1 MNGGMMKEISRRKA
15 VVISVLAAFLIIA
28 ALVLFFFI
36 LPVFTSHRE
45 NEESGKRTLTL
56 YSSLKSAQLE
66 KIESYFERLYPEID
80 LVFYSSGTGNIIQ
93 LLEEANRNGER
104 GCDVIWCAEPYGY
117 LSLIEKGILAP
128 MNLSSYPDLPLFDA
142 GGGNMMA
149 PARLINVGIAVNT
162 TIYDDENAPRSFL
175 DLRECSSLVIPDPY
189 SSGTSLYTVTVLAK
203 EYGWSYFSDLK
214 ENGAAVVNGSSASLY
229 AVGTGRYGVTIAP
242 EYLVLSMEAMGMPL
256 KYIAPSDI
264 TVTIPSPLASV
275 SGCPNPGDAE
285 TFISF
290 ILSDSGQAFLY
301 SIDIMPSRGSYASPG
316 TLLFHIPDEEN
327 TISSFD
333 RIFIGQSG
341 R

>member
-1 MNGGMMKEISRRKA
+1 MKEISRKKA

-28 ALVLFFFI
+28 ALVLFLFI
-36 LPVFTSHRE
+36 LPVFTSNRE

-66 KIESYFERLYPEID
+66 KIENHFERLYPEID

-93 LLEEANRNGER
+93 LVEAADRNGEA

-128 MNLSSYPDLPLFDA
+128 MDLSSYPDLPLFET
-142 GGGNMMA
+142 GGNMMA

-162 TIYDDENAPRSFL
+162 TIYDDWNAPRSFL
-175 DLRECSSLVIPDPY
+175 DLAECSSLVIPDPY
-189 SSGTSLYTVTVLAK
+189 SSGTSLYTVTVLAEK
-203 EYGWSYFSDLK
+203 YGWSYFSELK

-256 KYIAPSDI
+256 KYITPSDI
-264 TVTIPSPLASV
+264 TVTIPSPLALV
-275 SGCPNPGDAE
+275 NGCANPRDAE

-316 TLLFHIPDEEN
+316 TLTFHIPDEEN
-327 TISSFD
+327 TLSSFD

>member
-1 MNGGMMKEISRRKA
+1 MKEISRKNA
-15 VVISVLAAFLIIA
+15 VVISVLSAFLIIA
-28 ALVLFFFI
+28 ALVIFFLI
-36 LPVFTSHRE
+36 LPVFTSNGETGE
-45 NEESGKRTLTL
+45 NRKRTLTL

-66 KIESYFERLYPEID
+66 KIEKYFERLYPEID
-80 LVFYSSGTGNIIQ
+80 LVFYSSGTGSIIQ
-93 LLEEANRNGER
+93 LVEEENRNGEAV
-104 GCDVIWCAEPYGY
+104 CDVIWCAEPYGY
-117 LSLIEKGILAP
+117 LSLIGKGILAP
-128 MNLSSYPDLPLFDA
+128 MDLSSYPDLPLFET

-175 DLRECSSLVIPDPY
+175 DLKECSDAVIPDPY
-189 SSGTSLYTVTVLAK
+189 SSGTSLYTVTVLAV
-203 EYGWSYFSDLK
+203 EYGWSYFSDLM
-214 ENGAAVVNGSSASLY
+214 ENGATVVNGSSASLY
-229 AVGTGRYGVTIAP
+229 AVGTGQYGVTIAP

-264 TVTIPSPLASV
+264 TVTIPSPIALV
-275 SGCPNPGDAE
+275 SGCPNPSDAE

-316 TLLFHIPDEEN
+316 TMTFHIPDEEN
-327 TISSFD
+327 TIPSFD
-333 RIFIGQSG
+333 RIFVGQSG